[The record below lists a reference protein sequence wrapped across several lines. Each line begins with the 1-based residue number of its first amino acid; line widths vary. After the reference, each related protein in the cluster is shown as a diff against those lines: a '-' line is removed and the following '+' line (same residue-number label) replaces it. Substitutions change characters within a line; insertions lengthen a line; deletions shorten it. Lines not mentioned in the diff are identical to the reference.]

1 MFYSDSEDLDEE
13 SEDEEQFFYTSL
25 PDLTYQP
32 SEASC
37 LISVNQ
43 NIDSLVPLIGAGIM
57 QRPTAENIAGSGL
70 NLHHLRVIAR
80 RDTGDGSDNLRAA
93 FTMLNSERK
102 PRVTNHKK
110 TLEEVIPKIIKY
122 FEGA

>member
-13 SEDEEQFFYTSL
+13 SEDAEQFFYTSH

-57 QRPTAENIAGSGL
+57 KRPTAENIAGSGL

-80 RDTGDGSDNLRAA
+80 RDTGDGSDNLTTSGQRSLCL
-93 FTMLNSERK
+93 TLKESLESQTIRK
-102 PRVTNHKK
+102 PLKK
-110 TLEEVIPKIIKY
+110 SFLKL
-122 FEGA
+122 

>member
-37 LISVNQ
+37 LFRGLVKSQ
-43 NIDSLVPLIGAGIM
+43 SLP
-57 QRPTAENIAGSGL
+57 
-70 NLHHLRVIAR
+70 NLYQY
-80 RDTGDGSDNLRAA
+80 DGSSS
-93 FTMLNSERK
+93 TSEQD
-102 PRVTNHKK
+102 
-110 TLEEVIPKIIKY
+110 EEVRLQCNQLFFDKPGT
-122 FEGA
+122 F